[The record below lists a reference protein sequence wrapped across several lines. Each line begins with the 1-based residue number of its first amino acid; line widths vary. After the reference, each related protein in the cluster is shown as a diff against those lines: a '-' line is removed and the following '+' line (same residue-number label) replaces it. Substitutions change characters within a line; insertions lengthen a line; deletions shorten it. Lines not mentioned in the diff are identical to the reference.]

1 MNGTPKLVGFGLV
14 ALLAGSALAGCGTT
28 ASAKSGNLTMQ
39 TLEPVDPALAA
50 KAQTSCWFKVKNRTS
65 KGDEVRLWNASASN
79 GAKAGRLGELIIVTG
94 AMDPPVRD
102 NHYYGCALYE
112 YNAGSP
118 VALTATAATLPVR
131 FDSVIP
137 YGFARDGHKEIK

>member
-50 KAQTSCWFKVKNRTS
+50 KAQTSCWFKVKNRSSRAAEVQQWAGITS
-65 KGDEVRLWNASASN
+65 T
-79 GAKAGRLGELIIVTG
+79 GATTERLGDLLIVSG
-94 AMDPPVRD
+94 AMSPAVKDD
-102 NHYYGCALYE
+102 HFYGCALYE
-112 YNAGSP
+112 YTQGSP
-118 VALTATAATLPVR
+118 VVLMATSSPAPVR
-131 FDSVIP
+131 EDTLIP
-137 YGFARDGHKEIK
+137 YGFSRNGHKQLQ